1 MRLLF
6 LLIILSNLAMSKKT
20 GLSSSSLQTF
30 AGQELKVRDILGD
43 GGSLLHFWAPWC
55 HSCSGVLWDLDP
67 IIRKNPHIKFLSINI
82 GEDYEKGKAYMRK
95 HKLYETYRDS
105 FFNGPRESFLAHL
118 GVDSV
123 PTVIVLRPDGS
134 VALSIK
140 SHLNAESKYQI
151 LTKLQAMKPKETT

>member
-43 GGSLLHFWAPWC
+43 GGIIDYGSVRQFGLYH
-55 HSCSGVLWDLDP
+55 HLDP

-151 LTKLQAMKPKETT
+151 LTKLKAMKPKETT